1 MDVALFIPTHNR
13 PHCLKRLLYWLIDS
27 DLTIYIGDSSYED
40 NSNIINDPALDSL
53 RIKYY
58 HKIDWNIYDKSHYVT
73 SQIQEKYTVICAE
86 DDFPAWQNYR
96 KFYDQ
101 AEFSKAGCVVGR
113 ELTVTTHERYLTF
126 HESQEYRKWCIHN
139 TNNPLLDF
147 QRAHNPIV
155 CTFYQFFKTDTLNQ
169 IHAHWA
175 SLSNFTQAIKCRNY
189 FPELYFYL
197 IKGGFLKIPS

>member
-1 MDVALFIPTHNR
+1 MT
-13 PHCLKRLLYWLIDS
+13 
-27 DLTIYIGDSSYED
+27 
-40 NSNIINDPALDSL
+40 
-53 RIKYY
+53 
-58 HKIDWNIYDKSHYVT
+58 
-73 SQIQEKYTVICAE
+73 CAE

-175 SLSNFTQAIKCRNY
+175 SLSNFYPGNKMQEIIFRSSTFVLSKVVFEYTILNIRTDEPTLRYDEDSLEAQKFRKNFGEELAELKQSKKVNSFLIAHSQLILSSPRWKVTPKEAFDLVKNY
-189 FPELYFYL
+189 
-197 IKGGFLKIPS
+197 ISINS